1 MTITRTR
8 ITVDRVQVK
17 VKKTTKAAATVES
30 MLIPLMQRLLQV
42 TSKMMMY
49 TLISINIQ
57 KQQKKTTERLI
68 DNDYYGITQD

>member
-17 VKKTTKAAATVES
+17 VKMTTKAAATVES

-42 TSKMMMY
+42 TSKMMMCP
-49 TLISINIQ
+49 LISINLQ

-68 DNDYYGITQD
+68 DNDPYGIIQD

>member
-17 VKKTTKAAATVES
+17 VKKTAKAAATVES

-49 TLISINIQ
+49 PLISINLQ
-57 KQQKKTTERLI
+57 KQQKKQQK
-68 DNDYYGITQD
+68 D